1 MHTAKSDTSDEYVH
15 ELLNSFMVT
24 GRYSTILERQI
35 AFALWQRI
43 ANVHVICNE
52 IGAIEKHPL
61 AKSSRTKRDEALT
74 GDLTG
79 LRHKHLMDA
88 RFIAKNVFNHWAAR
102 DEELVQLCANVMADE
117 AIPLDKKPGH
127 IFHLVMASYEHRSR
141 ARRLTGEWIVFARHQ
156 KRNYYLSLASHSE
169 QTRDILLRC
178 LEASREF
185 SELSQ
190 LVIELELRASS
201 R

>member
-24 GRYSTILERQI
+24 ERYSTILERQI

-74 GDLTG
+74 GDLAG

-88 RFIAKNVFNHWAAR
+88 RLSQRMFSSPSRRTCRAAR
-102 DEELVQLCANVMADE
+102 PSAQAGL
-117 AIPLDKKPGH
+117 
-127 IFHLVMASYEHRSR
+127 
-141 ARRLTGEWIVFARHQ
+141 
-156 KRNYYLSLASHSE
+156 KR
-169 QTRDILLRC
+169 
-178 LEASREF
+178 
-185 SELSQ
+185 
-190 LVIELELRASS
+190 
-201 R
+201 